1 MKYNDIYNAVKRIPA
16 GRVATYGQIA
26 ALAGNPK
33 GARAVGNALHNNPFP
48 GEIPCWRVVNSK
60 GYLSGSFAF
69 GGIGA
74 QAELLKNDGVE
85 VRDNR
90 VDLKTYI
97 ADFSGGSEFK

>member
-1 MKYNDIYNAVKRIPA
+1 MKYIDIYNAVKRIPT

-48 GEIPCWRVVNSK
+48 GEIPCWRVVNSRGK
-60 GYLSGSFAF
+60 LSGSFAF

-74 QAELLKNDGVE
+74 QAELLRNDGVE
-85 VRDNR
+85 VVDNR
-90 VDLKTYI
+90 VDLRKYI
-97 ADFSGGSEFK
+97 ACFSQGSE